1 MYAGERMQLIAGCVL
16 SACVFACDAADLI
29 ESTSKDRKAFANKPF
44 SAVLVEYRRDS
55 AAVYSKSRIYLSPM
69 GMRTERLSVQNGEP
83 ELIVIKNHHTEQV
96 WLINPVQHYFTELPS
111 DKTKEKERVIEG
123 EKRPLLGVLANE
135 PCYGMRAEKQSVRA
149 VGDSELSIWHCLDGD
164 GKQHLQ
170 HFSTLL
176 GVVIRQEF
184 QDGRIS
190 ELQDIALIDDS
201 GKYFQPP
208 SDMQQISIEELITG
222 RVTLP
227 DFVE

>member
-1 MYAGERMQLIAGCVL
+1 MLLMVGCVL

-29 ESTSKDRKAFANKPF
+29 ESSSKDRKASANKPF

-55 AAVYSKSRIYLSPM
+55 ADVYSKSRIYLSPM

-83 ELIVIKNHHTEQV
+83 NLVVIKNHHTEQV
-96 WLINPVQHYFTELPS
+96 WLINPVKHYFTELPS
-111 DKTKEKERVIEG
+111 DKTKETERVIEG
-123 EKRPLLGVLANE
+123 EKRPLLGILANE

-149 VGDSELSIWHCLDGD
+149 VGDSELSIWYCLDGD
-164 GKQHLQ
+164 GKQYLQ

-184 QDGRIS
+184 QDERIS
-190 ELQDIALIDDS
+190 ELQDITFIDDS
-201 GKYFQPP
+201 GKYFQPS

-222 RVTLP
+222 RMTLP

>member
-1 MYAGERMQLIAGCVL
+1 YAGERMQLIAGCVL

-29 ESTSKDRKAFANKPF
+29 ESTSKGWKAFANKPF

-55 AAVYSKSRIYLSPM
+55 ADVYSKSRIYLSPM

-83 ELIVIKNHHTEQV
+83 DLIVIKNHHTEQV
-96 WLINPVQHYFTELPS
+96 WLINPVQHYFTELPI
-111 DKTKEKERVIEG
+111 DKTKETERVIEG

-190 ELQDIALIDDS
+190 ELQDIAFIDDS
-201 GKYFQPP
+201 GKYFQPS
-208 SDMQQISIEELITG
+208 SDMQQISIGELITG

>member
-1 MYAGERMQLIAGCVL
+1 MQLIAGCVL
-16 SACVFACDAADLI
+16 SACVFVCDAADLI

-55 AAVYSKSRIYLSPM
+55 TDANSKTKIYLSPM

-83 ELIVIKNHHTEQV
+83 VLIVIKNHHTEQV
-96 WLINPVQHYFTELPS
+96 WLINPTQHYFTELPS
-111 DKTKEKERVIEG
+111 DKTKETERVTEG
-123 EKRPLLGVLANE
+123 VKRQRLGVLANE
-135 PCYGMRAEKQSVRA
+135 PCHGMRAEKQSVRA
-149 VGDSELSIWHCLDGD
+149 VGDSELSIWHCLDGF

-190 ELQDIALIDDS
+190 ELQDIAFIADS
-201 GKYFQPP
+201 EKYFQPS
-208 SDMQQISIEELITG
+208 SDMQQVSIEELITG
-222 RVTLP
+222 RVILP
-227 DFVE
+227 DFAE

>member
-1 MYAGERMQLIAGCVL
+1 MQLIAGCVL

-29 ESTSKDRKAFANKPF
+29 ESTSKGWKAFANKPF

-55 AAVYSKSRIYLSPM
+55 EAVYSKSRIYL
-69 GMRTERLSVQNGEP
+69 R
-83 ELIVIKNHHTEQV
+83 
-96 WLINPVQHYFTELPS
+96 
-111 DKTKEKERVIEG
+111 
-123 EKRPLLGVLANE
+123 
-135 PCYGMRAEKQSVRA
+135 SVRA
-149 VGDSELSIWHCLDGD
+149 VRDSELSIWHCLDGD

-190 ELQDIALIDDS
+190 ELQDIAFIDDS
-201 GKYFQPP
+201 GKYFQPS

>member
-1 MYAGERMQLIAGCVL
+1 MQLIAGCVL

-55 AAVYSKSRIYLSPM
+55 TDVHSKTRIYLSPM

-83 ELIVIKNHHTEQV
+83 VLIVIKNHHTEQV
-96 WLINPVQHYFTELPS
+96 WLINPVKHYFTELTS
-111 DKTKEKERVIEG
+111 GTTEETERMTEE

-135 PCYGMRAEKQSVRA
+135 PCHGMRAEKQSVRA
-149 VGDSELSIWHCLDGD
+149 VGDTELSVWHCLDGD
-164 GKQHLQ
+164 GKQYLQ

-190 ELQDIALIDDS
+190 ELQDIAFIDDLE
-201 GKYFQPP
+201 KYFQPYG
-208 SDMQQISIEELITG
+208 DMQQVSIEELITG
-222 RVTLP
+222 RVKLS
-227 DFVE
+227 DFAE